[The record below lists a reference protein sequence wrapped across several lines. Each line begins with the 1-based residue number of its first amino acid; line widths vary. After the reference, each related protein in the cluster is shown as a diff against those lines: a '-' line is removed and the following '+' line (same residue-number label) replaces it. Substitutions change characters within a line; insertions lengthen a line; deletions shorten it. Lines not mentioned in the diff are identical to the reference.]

1 MNNQK
6 NRNMRLNMQLVIGAF
21 LTLTMISSC
30 DTFEDEMT
38 PDSYSETI
46 KHVDGNWRLFTVSRN
61 GIDITKYMDF
71 SRFHIVL
78 NKDNTYEIKNYLPFI
93 VKGNGTWSVDDPQF
107 PFHLIFRE
115 DGADETVETEIGFLT
130 VDGERQLTIKLS
142 PGCHTNTYVY
152 TFKQVME

>member
-1 MNNQK
+1 
-6 NRNMRLNMQLVIGAF
+6 MRLNMQLVIGAF

-46 KHVDGNWRLFTVSRN
+46 KHVDGNWRLFTVSRK
-61 GIDITKYMDF
+61 GIDITKYMDS

>member
-1 MNNQK
+1 
-6 NRNMRLNMQLVIGAF
+6 MRLKMQLVIGAF

>member
-1 MNNQK
+1 
-6 NRNMRLNMQLVIGAF
+6 MRLNMQLVIGAF

-78 NKDNTYEIKNYLPFI
+78 NKDNTYEIENYLPFI

>member
-1 MNNQK
+1 
-6 NRNMRLNMQLVIGAF
+6 MQLVIGAF

-30 DTFEDEMT
+30 DTFEDGMT

>member
-1 MNNQK
+1 
-6 NRNMRLNMQLVIGAF
+6 MQLVIGAF

-30 DTFEDEMT
+30 DTFEDEMA

>member
-1 MNNQK
+1 
-6 NRNMRLNMQLVIGAF
+6 MRLNMQLVIGAF

-78 NKDNTYEIKNYLPFI
+78 NKDNTYEIKNYIQFI

-107 PFHLIFRE
+107 PFNLIYRE

>member
-1 MNNQK
+1 
-6 NRNMRLNMQLVIGAF
+6 MRLNMQLVIGAF

-142 PGCHTNTYVY
+142 PGCHNNTYVY

>member
-1 MNNQK
+1 
-6 NRNMRLNMQLVIGAF
+6 MRLNMQLVIGAF

-78 NKDNTYEIKNYLPFI
+78 NKDNTYEIKNYLPLLFFEKTPLKIKAI
-93 VKGNGTWSVDDPQF
+93 VPRPVIIDAIS
-107 PFHLIFRE
+107 
-115 DGADETVETEIGFLT
+115 
-130 VDGERQLTIKLS
+130 LS
-142 PGCHTNTYVY
+142 
-152 TFKQVME
+152 K

>member
-1 MNNQK
+1 
-6 NRNMRLNMQLVIGAF
+6 
-21 LTLTMISSC
+21 
-30 DTFEDEMT
+30 
-38 PDSYSETI
+38 
-46 KHVDGNWRLFTVSRN
+46 
-61 GIDITKYMDF
+61 MDF

-142 PGCHTNTYVY
+142 PGCHSMYDHCGTDVLKQEIIKRTTY
-152 TFKQVME
+152 T

>member
-1 MNNQK
+1 
-6 NRNMRLNMQLVIGAF
+6 MRLNMQLVIGAF

-107 PFHLIFRE
+107 PCHLIFRE

>member
-1 MNNQK
+1 
-6 NRNMRLNMQLVIGAF
+6 MRLNMQLVIGAF

-46 KHVDGNWRLFTVSRN
+46 KHVDGHWRLFTVSRN

>member
-1 MNNQK
+1 
-6 NRNMRLNMQLVIGAF
+6 MRLNMQFVIGAF

-30 DTFEDEMT
+30 DTFRDEIT

-61 GIDITKYMDF
+61 GIDITEYMDF

-78 NKDNTYEIKNYLPFI
+78 NKYNTYEIKNYLPFI

-115 DGADETVETEIGFLT
+115 DGADKTVETEIGFLT
-130 VDGERQLTIKLS
+130 VNGERQLTIKLS

>member
-1 MNNQK
+1 
-6 NRNMRLNMQLVIGAF
+6 MRLNMQLVIGAF

-93 VKGNGTWSVDDPQF
+93 VKGNGTCSVDDPQF

>member
-1 MNNQK
+1 
-6 NRNMRLNMQLVIGAF
+6 MRLNMQFVIGAF

-30 DTFEDEMT
+30 DTFRDEIT
-38 PDSYSETI
+38 PDSYSEPI

-61 GIDITKYMDF
+61 GIDITEYMDF

-115 DGADETVETEIGFLT
+115 DGADKTVETEIGFLT
-130 VDGERQLTIKLS
+130 VNGERQLTIKLS

>member
-1 MNNQK
+1 
-6 NRNMRLNMQLVIGAF
+6 MRLNMQLVIGAF

-38 PDSYSETI
+38 PDRYSQTI

>member
-1 MNNQK
+1 
-6 NRNMRLNMQLVIGAF
+6 MRLNMQFVIGAF

-30 DTFEDEMT
+30 DTFRDEIT

-61 GIDITKYMDF
+61 GIDITEYMDF

-78 NKDNTYEIKNYLPFI
+78 NKDNTYYIKNYLPFI

-115 DGADETVETEIGFLT
+115 DGADKTVETEIGFLT
-130 VDGERQLTIKLS
+130 VNGERQLTIKLS
-142 PGCHTNTYVY
+142 PGCHTNTYNN

>member
-1 MNNQK
+1 
-6 NRNMRLNMQLVIGAF
+6 MRLNMQLVIGAF

-115 DGADETVETEIGFLT
+115 DGADETVETEIGFLK

>member
-1 MNNQK
+1 
-6 NRNMRLNMQLVIGAF
+6 MRLNMQLVIGAF

-30 DTFEDEMT
+30 DTFEDEMI